1 MTSVHVVAGFLS
13 GVVAL
18 AAFVPYVRGVLR
30 GQTRPSIA
38 SWWIWTAVGACLCAS
53 YFSVGARTTIWTP
66 IGYVIGPLV
75 IALLAIKFGEGG
87 RSRLDSFCLGA
98 AAVSLLLWWWTG
110 SAKLALLLNILV
122 DACGALPTI
131 RKSLLQPESED
142 RTAWAMFL
150 LAGLLNVVAVSPWRW
165 ETAAY
170 PLYLVGN
177 SLVMNL
183 LIWRPRATQ
192 PAR

>member
-1 MTSVHVVAGFLS
+1 MTSVHVVSGWLS

-30 GQTRPSIA
+30 GQTRPSTA
-38 SWWIWTAVGACLCAS
+38 SWWIWTAVGAILCAS

-75 IALLAIKFGEGG
+75 IAVLSIRFGARGRTRLDAFCLLA
-87 RSRLDSFCLGA
+87 A
-98 AAVSLLLWWWTG
+98 TVSLLLWWWTG
-110 SAKLALLLNILV
+110 SARLALVLNILV

-131 RKSLLQPESED
+131 RKSIVEPESED
-142 RTAWAMFL
+142 RVAWTMFL
-150 LAGLLNVVAVSPWRW
+150 AAGLLNIVAITPWTW
-165 ETAAY
+165 ANAAY
-170 PLYLVGN
+170 PLYLLGN

-183 LIWRPRATQ
+183 LIWRPRALR
-192 PAR
+192 PAG